1 VKLHP
6 NAKTTPYARELLIE
20 RIRRLRWSV
29 DDAAQA
35 AGISKRTAYRW
46 LARER
51 SEGRSGLRDRSSRAH
66 RIPHR
71 TSRLR
76 RERIERL
83 RRGRRTAAQIAQR
96 LAMPRSTVAA
106 VLKRH
111 GLERLSR
118 LTPKPAVV
126 RYERKLPGELLHLD
140 TKKLGRFRRVGHRI
154 HGDRHTP
161 RSYGAGWEYLHV
173 CVDDHSRLAYVEVLA
188 DERATT
194 TKAFL
199 CRAVRWL
206 RQQGVCAQR
215 VLTDNG
221 SGYIA
226 KDFAAT
232 CNELGLRHLRTRP
245 YTPRTNGKAERFIQT
260 LLREWAYARP
270 YRTSNQRAKRLE
282 PWLRYYNRVRPH
294 SALNGLPPHS
304 RIRRPQ

>member
-6 NAKTTPYARELLIE
+6 NAKTTPYARQLLIE
-20 RIRRLRWSV
+20 RIRRLCWSI

-51 SEGRSGLRDRSSRAH
+51 REGPSGLRDRSSRAH

-83 RRGRRTAAQIAQR
+83 RRGRRTSAQIAAR

-106 VLKRH
+106 VLKRG

-154 HGDRHTP
+154 HGDRRTP

-173 CVDDHSRLAYVEVLA
+173 CVDDHSRLAYVERLA
-188 DERATT
+188 DERAHT

-199 CRAVRWL
+199 QRAVRWL
-206 RQQGVCAQR
+206 RRQGIRPQR
-215 VLTDNG
+215 VMTDNG

-226 KDFAAT
+226 KDFAAA

-270 YRTSNQRAKRLE
+270 YRTSNQRARRLE
-282 PWLRYYNRVRPH
+282 PWLRYYNRQRPH
-294 SALNGLPPHS
+294 SALNGLSPYS